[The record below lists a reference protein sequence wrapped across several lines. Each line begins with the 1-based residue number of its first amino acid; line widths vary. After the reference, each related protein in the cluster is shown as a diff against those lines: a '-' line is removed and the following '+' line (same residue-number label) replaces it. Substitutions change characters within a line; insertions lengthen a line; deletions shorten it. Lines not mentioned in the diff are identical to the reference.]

1 MFIHEIKKSSI
12 GRIKV
17 ESKNLK
23 MFKKKIKK
31 TPIRFKIKEA
41 KQKVNA

>member
-1 MFIHEIKKSSI
+1 
-12 GRIKV
+12 
-17 ESKNLK
+17 

-41 KQKVNA
+41 KQKVNAWF